1 MTEKKQPDPHPAPPD
16 GGYGWL
22 VCFMAFISQG
32 VLFGIQ
38 NCFAITYSAL
48 TDSFP
53 DANAFTIAW
62 IGSLNWGMFYMAS
75 PFAGIF
81 VDKMGCRKTAFLG
94 GVVCC
99 VGMIAGSFVPR
110 IEYLYLTYGL
120 VVGTGIGLAYVPSL
134 IILGHYFRRHLG
146 VTSGIVTM
154 GSSVFTAVLPFGLK
168 PALLHLGLPN
178 TFRIMGGLF
187 FLVSLCALS
196 YRQILHRDANHNTTE
211 PCNKSP
217 NTTEQSSKSSA
228 LLKQEE
234 AADEQNPPQ
243 VSRLRAVITKV
254 VNVRIWQN
262 RTYVMW
268 CGGVFVALLTYFV
281 PMVFLVKHSQ
291 QVFPKADAHILVTC
305 LGAASG
311 AGRLVFGKISDLPKV
326 GRIRLQQIG
335 LFLMGVSSLLV
346 PLCSVF
352 PALIVMAVC
361 LGLFDGALMATLGP
375 ASIDL
380 VGPRD
385 ASQALGF
392 TLGLAC
398 LPLMAG
404 MPIAGQIYDMTLSYN
419 GAYYFGGVPL
429 ILSAVIMHFVVRRQ
443 NAEAA
448 AEMAIE
454 AIEEDGKFLT
464 PKRHLPKLNSALSNS
479 LVWLPQDERM
489 EVVDVVSV
497 V

>member
-1 MTEKKQPDPHPAPPD
+1 MAEKKKLEHHQQVPD

-48 TDSFP
+48 TDNFP

-81 VDKMGCRKTAFLG
+81 VDKIGCRKTAFLG
-94 GVVCC
+94 GIICC
-99 VGMIAGSFVPR
+99 VGMISGSFVPR

-120 VVGTGIGLAYVPSL
+120 IVGTGIGLAYVPSL

-154 GSSVFTAVLPFGLK
+154 GSSVFTALLPFGLK
-168 PALLHLGLPN
+168 PALQHLGLPN

-187 FLVSLCALS
+187 FLVCLCALS
-196 YRQILHRDANHNTTE
+196 YRQVLHRDANHNTTDQ
-211 PCNKSP
+211 CNK
-217 NTTEQSSKSSA
+217 TSA
-228 LLKQEE
+228 MLKEEE
-234 AADEQNPPQ
+234 AEGEQQNNPPKRNK
-243 VSRLRAVITKV
+243 VHAILTKI
-254 VNVRIWQN
+254 VNVRIWKN
-262 RTYVMW
+262 KTYVMW

-281 PMVFLVKHSQ
+281 PMVFLVKHSEQ
-291 QVFPKADAHILVTC
+291 IFPKADAHILVTC

-311 AGRLVFGKISDLPKV
+311 VGRLVFGKISDLPSI
-326 GRIRLQQIG
+326 GRIRLQQVG

-429 ILSAVIMHFVVRRQ
+429 ILSAVIMHFVARRQ

-448 AEMAIE
+448 AELAIE
-454 AIEEDGKFLT
+454 ADEEDGKFLT

-479 LVWLPQDERM
+479 LVWLPQDDRM